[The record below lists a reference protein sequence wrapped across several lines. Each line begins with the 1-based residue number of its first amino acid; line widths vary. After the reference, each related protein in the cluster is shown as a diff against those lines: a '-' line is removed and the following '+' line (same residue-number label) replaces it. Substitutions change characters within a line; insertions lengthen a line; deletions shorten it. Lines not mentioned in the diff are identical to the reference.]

1 LLKSD
6 LRLDRW
12 IFVYRNISME
22 IQKKKT
28 EEELSVVL
36 KKIERRGT
44 ASFIKEATRP
54 FNEKW
59 PPGRLSEGLDF
70 FFFGRGAQML
80 HYTYTIYFI
89 YFILY
94 FSFDFSLPYSFFH

>member
-70 FFFGRGAQML
+70 FFFWTWGADAPL
-80 HYTYTIYFI
+80 YIYTLFYLFHFT
-89 YFILY
+89 
-94 FSFDFSLPYSFFH
+94 FFF

>member
-1 LLKSD
+1 MK
-6 LRLDRW
+6 
-12 IFVYRNISME
+12 

-28 EEELSVVL
+28 EEELSMVL

-59 PPGRLSEGLDF
+59 PPGRLSEGLD
-70 FFFGRGAQML
+70 
-80 HYTYTIYFI
+80 
-89 YFILY
+89 IL
-94 FSFDFSLPYSFFH
+94 FWT